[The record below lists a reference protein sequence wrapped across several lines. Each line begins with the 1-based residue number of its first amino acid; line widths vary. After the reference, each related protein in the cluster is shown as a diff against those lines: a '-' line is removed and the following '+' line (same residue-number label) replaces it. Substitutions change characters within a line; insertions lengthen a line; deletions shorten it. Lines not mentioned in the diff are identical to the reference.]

1 MSAAPDSDG
10 EHEAALSVNTVAVL
24 LIVFAILLL
33 FYLIHIVLLP
43 FALAGVAAFVLTPLV
58 DRLSKATRT
67 PRAAAAMA
75 VFLAVAALIALAV
88 YLVVPSLISEAMRDA
103 ADLQSIIEQ
112 PLERALGS
120 GKVQLLG
127 APTSASEIAA
137 SAVSALK
144 QKVQGG
150 DAIAWLLGSAFGA
163 TFGFLLTLTLLAY
176 FLIGGREIVTGLLW
190 LFPPSW
196 RPVCARVMVRAR
208 PILFRYFVGVALVVV
223 YASLAA
229 YVGLGLFLKLKHAA
243 PLAALTGFLEILPVI
258 GPLLSAGIAGL
269 AALQQAKSLWSIA
282 AYVIYATLLRL
293 SIDQIVGPL
302 VLGGAGRVHPTLVI
316 FCFLVGGV
324 LFGIPG
330 VLLAIPAALT
340 LKVALAAIYREP
352 VSMHSVKSR
361 ERLRA

>member
-1 MSAAPDSDG
+1 MSSGEPEG
-10 EHEAALSVNTVAVL
+10 EHEAAVSVNTVAVL

-33 FYLIHIVLLP
+33 FYLIHAVLLP
-43 FALAGVAAFVLTPLV
+43 FVLAGGAAFVLTPLI
-58 DRLSKATRT
+58 DWLTRKM
-67 PRAAAAMA
+67 RARRGFVAMA
-75 VFLAVAALIALAV
+75 VFLALAALVALAGYFV
-88 YLVVPSLISEAMRDA
+88 IPALLDEVRRDI
-103 ADLQSIIEQ
+103 ADFQTIIQ
-112 PLERALGS
+112 ATLERALGP
-120 GKVQLLG
+120 GKVELLG
-127 APTSASEIAA
+127 QPTSASDIANFAVA
-137 SAVSALK
+137 SVRRSL
-144 QKVQGG
+144 QQGS
-150 DAIAWLLGSAFGA
+150 AIAWLLTSASGALFGL
-163 TFGFLLTLTLLAY
+163 FLTLTLLAY
-176 FLIGGREIVTGLLW
+176 FLISGRQVVEGLLW